1 MGGGNINDR
10 FAIQFVDGCFNTIGV
25 GEDKGSY
32 GSLSLDPC
40 SNAVNIS
47 YMDFI
52 SKDIRYAYKEDS
64 SNVWNTMTIAS
75 PGDGFNPNFI
85 GTSIT
90 HDLSGNRHLS
100 YVDNLN
106 SNLKYGFGPKILS
119 GQSVFDIS
127 WYLFDVDLS
136 FLSGIFSSIKVDMS
150 GNRHISYFEDNND
163 ILKYAFGPAN
173 SDINS
178 DISWNLYEV
187 DVSTGTGW
195 YNALALDS
203 SGDPHISYF
212 DNSNNSLK
220 YAYGNINS
228 TSGYDSSWQIYEIDS
243 YNPFITIP
251 PQFSSIVVDS
261 SGNPHISYYDGNL
274 DNLKYAFG
282 NIIPNSNNDISW
294 EIYTIE
300 SDGITGT
307 WTSID
312 LNPNTQR
319 PSILYFKF
327 LGSEK
332 HEVKIASQQIDGTWN
347 SGVLDPSL
355 NNVDINGQSQIKIDS
370 GNHYHTSYYDFTN
383 SGGRLHY
390 ATNSQTTFGD
400 YCNIFTPNNINPSVN
415 IVTKSPN
422 SFTRIP
428 TPFQSPPIRRSPT
441 DPSSRE
447 IDPCPV

>member
-1 MGGGNINDR
+1 MGGGTIQER
-10 FAIQFVDGCFNTIGV
+10 FAVQFVDGCFNNIGAN
-25 GEDKGSY
+25 EDKGSY

-47 YMDFI
+47 YMDFF

-64 SNVWNTMTIAS
+64 SYVWNTMTIDS
-75 PGDGFNPNFI
+75 PGNGSNPDFI
-85 GTSIT
+85 STSIT

-100 YVDNLN
+100 YIDN
-106 SNLKYGFGPKILS
+106 SNTSLKYGFGPKILS

-127 WYLFDVDLS
+127 WYLFDVDPS
-136 FLSGIFSSIKVDMS
+136 PDNGIFSSIKVDML
-150 GNRHISYFEDNND
+150 GNRHISYFDISNE

-178 DISWNLYEV
+178 DITWQLYQV
-187 DVSTGTGW
+187 DNSPRTGW

-203 SGDPHISYF
+203 SGHPHISYF

-243 YNPFITIP
+243 YINP
-251 PQFSSIVVDS
+251 PQYSSIVVDS

-274 DNLKYAFG
+274 KYAFG
-282 NIIPNSNNDISW
+282 IISPNSNDIVW
-294 EIYTIE
+294 KIYTIE

-327 LGSEK
+327 LESEK
-332 HEVKIASQQIDGTWN
+332 HEVKIASQQIDETWN

-355 NNVDINGQSQIKIDS
+355 NNVDINGQSQIKID
-370 GNHYHTSYYDFTN
+370 NDNYYHISYYDSTN
-383 SGGRLHY
+383 LGGRLRY

-400 YCNIFTPNNINPSVN
+400 YCNTFTPNNINPSVN
-415 IVTKSPN
+415 IVTKSANP
-422 SFTRIP
+422 FTRIP
-428 TPFQSPPIRRSPT
+428 TPFQSPPIRRLPT

-447 IDPCPV
+447 VDPCPTF